1 MPKAYTEG
9 PANGGSTTAVA
20 CRFRLVA
27 NHETSDVEALRS
39 TVAAL
44 EKEIDALRRRLADA
58 PLRMRQL
65 EERLLETKGLLAQ
78 EAAKNEKLSFTLRE
92 AREHIANLRD
102 EVDKLSQPGIKID
115 LNL

>member
-1 MPKAYTEG
+1 MAQRSRRTVPKAYTG
-9 PANGGSTTAVA
+9 DPLHGGSIAVTP
-20 CRFRLVA
+20 CRFRVVA
-27 NHETSDVEALRS
+27 SDETPDVEALRS

-44 EKEIDALRRRLADA
+44 DKEIDALRRRLADA

-78 EAAKNEKLSFTLRE
+78 ESAKNEKLSFTLRE

-102 EVDKLSQPGIKID
+102 EVDKLSQP
-115 LNL
+115 